1 MARLLDLQLAVLKIE
16 INSANPSETWLRLA
30 GKLSDDHLPEL
41 ERLLDEAQS
50 SGRRVGLDLAAV
62 TLADRASVAFL
73 ADSGV
78 ELARCPGFLRE
89 WIRRELEIC
98 RDLGSREA
106 APEGQGE
113 RV

>member
-1 MARLLDLQLAVLKIE
+1 MLKIE
-16 INSANPSETWLRLA
+16 IDSANPSEMWLRLA
-30 GKLSDDHLPEL
+30 GKLSNDHLPEL

-50 SGRRVGLDLAAV
+50 SGRRVGFDLAAV

-73 ADSGV
+73 ADGGV
-78 ELARCPGFLRE
+78 ELVRCPAFLRE
-89 WIRRELEIC
+89 WISREREIC

-113 RV
+113 QL

>member
-1 MARLLDLQLAVLKIE
+1 MLKIE
-16 INSANPSETWLRLA
+16 IDSANPSEMWLRLA
-30 GKLSDDHLPEL
+30 GKLSEDYLDEI
-41 ERLLDEAQS
+41 EKLLDEARR
-50 SGRRVGLDLAAV
+50 SGRRVGFDLAAV

-73 ADSGV
+73 AECGV

-113 RV
+113 QL

>member
-1 MARLLDLQLAVLKIE
+1 MLKIE
-16 INSANPSETWLRLA
+16 IDSANPSEIWLRLA
-30 GKLSDDHLPEL
+30 GKLSEDHLDEI
-41 ERLLDEAQS
+41 ERLLDEARRA
-50 SGRRVGLDLAAV
+50 GRRVTFDLAAV
-62 TLADRASVAFL
+62 TLADRASAAFL
-73 ADSGV
+73 AECGV
-78 ELARCPGFLRE
+78 AVAGCPAFLRE